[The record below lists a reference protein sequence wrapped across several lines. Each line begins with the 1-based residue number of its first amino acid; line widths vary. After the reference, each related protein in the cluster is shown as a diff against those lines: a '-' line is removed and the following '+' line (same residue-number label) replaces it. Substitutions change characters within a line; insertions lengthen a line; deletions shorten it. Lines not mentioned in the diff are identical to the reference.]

1 MFRHCNDTTIDPVIP
16 QRRRLLVPLRACTV
30 CITVLLC
37 LTWTAGAQEQA
48 AEEDAESE
56 KDTETRIVIEWGDEE
71 DDSPDSGGFAGI
83 FRGDD
88 NAARTDA
95 SSRTRFAFRT
105 AVWGGTYFTS
115 YELELDGSDGDGGY
129 LSAFLEENDTDFL
142 PGISVHGNYYLTNG
156 FAVGAGLRF
165 DYPNDAVSRIFAI
178 PLEALLRFND
188 RTAVTVALGPAFFG
202 YDRSFAY
209 GPDADELDDY
219 SDLTTEGPWPY
230 IQLGVQINDIWIGF
244 AYTSD
249 FEMNVDED
257 EFWYD
262 YEGIPASTFNNAE
275 LQMSATSIGIG
286 YVF

>member
-1 MFRHCNDTTIDPVIP
+1 MFGQCNDATTAAVA
-16 QRRRLLVPLRACTV
+16 RRRPLVPLRACSLWV
-30 CITVLLC
+30 TVLLC
-37 LTWTAGAQEQA
+37 MTWTVSAQDQTDA
-48 AEEDAESE
+48 DSDGED
-56 KDTETRIVIEWGDEE
+56 DNETRIVIEWGDE
-71 DDSPDSGGFAGI
+71 DDESPDSGGFAGI

-88 NAARTDA
+88 KAARTDA
-95 SSRTRFAFRT
+95 STRTRFTFRT

-115 YELELDGSDGDGGY
+115 YELELAGSDGEGGY
-129 LSAFLEENDTDFL
+129 LSAFLEENDPDFL
-142 PGISVHGNYYLTNG
+142 PGVSVHGSFYLHES
-156 FAVGAGLRF
+156 FAVGAGFRF

-188 RTAVTVALGPAFFG
+188 RTAVTFAIGPAFFG

-230 IQLGVQINDIWIGF
+230 IQVGVQINSVWVGI

-249 FEMNVDED
+249 FEMNTDED
-257 EFWYD
+257 GLWDSYG
-262 YEGIPASTFNNAE
+262 GIPESTFTYTE